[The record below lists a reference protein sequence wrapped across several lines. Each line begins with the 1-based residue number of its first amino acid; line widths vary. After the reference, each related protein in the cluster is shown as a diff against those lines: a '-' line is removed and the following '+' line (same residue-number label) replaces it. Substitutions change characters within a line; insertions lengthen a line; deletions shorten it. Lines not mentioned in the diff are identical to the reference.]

1 MQINKELRINVI
13 QLNVCDSHT
22 VVLMA
27 LAATMILVFFYFIFG
42 WQSLCAMRAMR
53 VHSDNDEE
61 NTLGRVIHAM
71 IGSWWVPA
79 VGHSEHELMAL
90 YWKMA
95 DDGRWV
101 GGFVESV
108 VRLIEATFESGMLPV
123 DQLQSL
129 DICNFAIDFHLLV
142 VALRLNGAP
151 CVCRRLTLRLLL
163 PAWPFVDCAY

>member
-27 LAATMILVFFYFIFG
+27 LGCDDDSGFFYFIFG

-61 NTLGRVIHAM
+61 NTLGRIIHAM

-90 YWKMA
+90 HWKMA

-108 VRLIEATFESGMLPV
+108 VRLIGATFDLFRAECSP
-123 DQLQSL
+123 S
-129 DICNFAIDFHLLV
+129 INCNRWIFAISLSIST
-142 VALRLNGAP
+142 
-151 CVCRRLTLRLLL
+151 CSWL
-163 PAWPFVDCAY
+163 PFGSMARHASAGD